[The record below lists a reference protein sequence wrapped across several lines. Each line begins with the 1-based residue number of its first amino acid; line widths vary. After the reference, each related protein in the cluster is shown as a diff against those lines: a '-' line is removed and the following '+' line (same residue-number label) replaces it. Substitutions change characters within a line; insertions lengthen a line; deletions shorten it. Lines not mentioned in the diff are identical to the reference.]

1 MTHFRDTEPD
11 PDPDPDE
18 PVDQQTG
25 EVVGRRLDD
34 LSTEEIIRY
43 QPISPIELEQ
53 TIRIL
58 GDRVEASVP
67 VLKDLLQA
75 RYDAE
80 RVYIETR
87 AQAILDS
94 QEEAITMRRA
104 EADVIATPARK
115 AFDDARTVLHAA
127 EHLQKALT
135 SKLMG
140 YQNLNKVQGSAY
152 GASGIGR

>member
-1 MTHFRDTEPD
+1 MSDDIPD
-11 PDPDPDE
+11 DVDP
-18 PVDQQTG
+18 QTG
-25 EVVGRRLDD
+25 EVIGRPLDS
-34 LSTEEIIRY
+34 LSSEEIVRY
-43 QPISPIELEQ
+43 QPISPVELEQ
-53 TIRIL
+53 IIRIL

-67 VLKDLLQA
+67 ILKTLLQA

-80 RVYIETR
+80 RVYIQTR

-104 EADVIATPARK
+104 EADVVATPARK

-127 EHLQKALT
+127 EHLQRALT